1 MNYFSMKKVTEIIAG
16 LDEGMARVEQI
27 VPGMPIDDVR
37 LYKLL
42 TLTAGAM
49 QDELA
54 RNLKPHGMAES
65 DFHALMMLFS
75 SPNGSAS
82 PSELACV
89 ATQSSTNM
97 TRIANSLVKKGL
109 ITRAHAVDDRRR
121 IVMRITPAGRRFV
134 NKLLPPMF
142 PRLAATFATFSARE
156 KTTLQRMLRTLAQSI
171 DDVTARGDE

>member
-1 MNYFSMKKVTEIIAG
+1 MNKITDIIAG
-16 LDEGMARVEQI
+16 LDQGMARVEQI
-27 VPGMPIDDVR
+27 MPGMPIDDVR

-49 QDELA
+49 QDELTHA
-54 RNLKPHGMAES
+54 ALKPHGMAES

-75 SPNGSAS
+75 SPNGSAT
-82 PSELACV
+82 PSDLACV
-89 ATQSSTNM
+89 ATQSSPNM

-121 IVMRITPAGRRFV
+121 IVMSITPAGRRFV
-134 NKLLPPMF
+134 KKLLPPLF
-142 PRLAATFATFSARE
+142 PRLSATFATFSARE